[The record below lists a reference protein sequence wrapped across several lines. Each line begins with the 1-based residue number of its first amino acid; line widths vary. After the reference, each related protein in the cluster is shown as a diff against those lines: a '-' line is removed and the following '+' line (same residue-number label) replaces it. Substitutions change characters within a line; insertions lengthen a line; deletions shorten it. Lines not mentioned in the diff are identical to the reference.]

1 MKFST
6 SLSSMGRFDGRAISV
21 NGFFV
26 ALTGRAMAADDG
38 VIGAIENA

>member
-1 MKFST
+1 
-6 SLSSMGRFDGRAISV
+6 MGRFGGRAISV

-26 ALTGRAMAADDG
+26 ALTGRATETDDG